1 MFEEKTTDVVVAIR
15 EGAIPHRRTGIT
27 AGVSPGWLRAWSQQV
42 KPYTLTL
49 YEYQKQRLSHALY
62 EVNGVWILQPQ
73 AYDPKIGLTWEQQN
87 SFLEV

>member
-1 MFEEKTTDVVVAIR
+1 MFEEQTTDVVVPYG
-15 EGAIPHRRTGIT
+15 EGASLIAELASQ

-73 AYDPKIGLTWEQQN
+73 AYDLQIGLTWEQQN